1 MHQQISFLQ
10 HFETFIHESSN
21 GKRRTASGKRLT
33 GGTIEQYE
41 TVKNYL
47 VQFEEI
53 QTIPLR
59 IQLFYSNSR
68 KLFIREKNY
77 WKKRKLELEEFL
89 RKVYNCYDVF
99 IASVFK
105 VVKTFFNYLKKEKG
119 LPVGEFHKLFR
130 LPNYSYQPVLVDTT
144 QLQRLITDALFRDT
158 LPAHLK
164 TSLDVFIFGSVA
176 GLRYNDLMRVKKTQ
190 LYEIDGALFLHVST
204 QKTGTPVII
213 PLPDFAVTIVSRYK
227 RKHGQYL
234 FRRLSN
240 TNFNLHIKIIMEKA
254 GYTTPLP
261 KFRYRKGVLTELKTK
276 LGKSFRFCDHMSA
289 HTMRRTAITS
299 LLMLGVP
306 EQVVRKISGHAAE
319 SKEFFKYVSIAQ
331 DYTNKHLV
339 MAYDKLL
346 QKPVE

>member
-1 MHQQISFLQ
+1 MQQQISFLQ

-21 GKRRTASGKRLT
+21 GKRRTASGRRIT
-33 GGTIEQYE
+33 AGTIEQYE

-47 VQFEEI
+47 LQFNET

-59 IQLFYSNSR
+59 IQLLYSNSR
-68 KLFIREKNY
+68 KLFLREKNY

-89 RKVYNCYDVF
+89 RKTYNCYDVF

-105 VVKTFFNYLKKEKG
+105 VLKTFFNYLKKEKG
-119 LPVGEFHKLFR
+119 LPVGEFHTLFR

-144 QLQRLITDALFRDT
+144 QLQRLITDASFRDA

-164 TSLDVFIFGSVA
+164 TSLDTFIFGSVA

-213 PLPDFAVTIVSRYK
+213 PLPGFAVTIVNRYK
-227 RKHGQYL
+227 RKYGQYL
-234 FRRLSN
+234 FRKLSN
-240 TNFNLHIKIIMEKA
+240 TNFNLHIKTIMEKA
-254 GYTTPLP
+254 GYTMPLP

-276 LGKSFRFCDHMSA
+276 QGKSFRFCDHMSA

-306 EQVVRKISGHAAE
+306 EQVVRKISGHAAG

-339 MAYDKLL
+339 KAYDKLL
-346 QKPVE
+346 QKSVE